1 MELGIL
7 DLLIQ
12 FIIILFAIVVSSLV
26 TIPFVGVIVRFRAN
40 YNPKGLRLD
49 AEGDATPH
57 TGPIVRSL
65 TAMFLRVRDLEVRC
79 PKWYTLLCY
88 LRVLSMFRDGPDCTR
103 DSVSV
108 DNM

>member
-65 TAMFLRVRDLEVRC
+65 TAMFLREQRGR
-79 PKWYTLLCY
+79 
-88 LRVLSMFRDGPDCTR
+88 G
-103 DSVSV
+103 VSV
-108 DNM
+108 RLWTRLVMRVGEVVVILLFG